1 MNVCIIMIQSSI
13 HPMVGNGILYPF
25 VNTPPLKA
33 RDVDTPIDASSSLI
47 TWSPYTISF
56 GMEPHKSFDVY
67 VFVDESNTV
76 FMKPMRPYLSAE
88 FETLFG
94 FSIGCANYD
103 EKKVVQ
109 ITYPLCY
116 NEYFNT

>member
-1 MNVCIIMIQSSI
+1 MDISSATNPMI
-13 HPMVGNGILYPF
+13 GNGKLYPL
-25 VNTPPLKA
+25 VSTPPIKA
-33 RDVDTPIDASSSLI
+33 RDGMIDASSSVI
-47 TWSPYTISF
+47 TWNPYTISF
-56 GMEPHKSFDVY
+56 GIEPHKSFDLY
-67 VFVDESNTV
+67 VFIDEKKKV

-103 EKKVVQ
+103 ESKVVQ

-116 NEYFNT
+116 NMYFEG